1 MRRYNEHAIILYA
14 ERIAEFFNKRLTREN
29 EKHYGVPLCMC
40 LYIILY
46 YNILQGNK
54 NSYD

>member
-1 MRRYNEHAIILYA
+1 MRRYNEHVIILYA
-14 ERIAEFFNKRLTREN
+14 ERTAEFFNKRLTWEN

-46 YNILQGNK
+46 YILQGKK